1 MKDIKQLEKEV
12 IKSLEEN
19 VGVNWD
25 VAENNPN
32 LEFEMLIDHVKR
44 LFKKYAGQ
52 TQLQHIYQN
61 QKENDS

>member
-44 LFKKYAGQ
+44 LFKKYESQ
-52 TQLQHIYQN
+52 T
-61 QKENDS
+61 S